1 MSPAAEAWMRSRGLP
16 VALALLTAVLVWAG
30 LTGFAGRAL
39 EQIEERAGDVVW
51 RLVASRQDEQRLVI
65 VDIDE
70 RSLREIGPWP
80 WPRETTARLTRKLA
94 AHGASLQVFDIVF
107 PDARPDDR
115 RLAAAFAETK
125 PVLAQVFA
133 SDQGAQPQHGVLA
146 GALDWSVCPPPFAAA
161 SGFIANA
168 SGIAAGAAG
177 HITPRVGVDGV
188 IRHQP
193 AIVCQGD
200 SAYPALALAAYLRG
214 SGVSQLT
221 LARGNGWL
229 DPPWKLMGAPA
240 SAAGIPLD
248 ARGDMRTPWA
258 VHPDSF
264 ISISAA
270 DLLADRVPPALFRN
284 AWVLVG
290 STAFGMADLIA
301 TPFSGASAGL
311 QVHAQLLLGLIE
323 GRLPATPARAPLY
336 QAAGALLGI
345 LLLAGL
351 AMRPRLPIY
360 VVPAAALLW
369 ALLLFSLHVLL
380 VARWSLWIGWL
391 SPALLPLLVAAS
403 LSLFGQARMRFER
416 NRLYGHLSSYLPGP
430 VAASLALLPPSS
442 AVNAARRDITVLFAD
457 IRNFSAYC
465 EARPPE
471 ESAAILHAFYS
482 CATRIV
488 EAEGG
493 VVESFQGDAVMAV
506 WDSAGPPHAAE
517 QALRAAVRLL
527 EESRAILPDPAPAGL
542 EPLALGLG
550 LESGDALVGS
560 FGLSRR
566 RAHLAM
572 GRTVTVA
579 SRLVSMT
586 ADLTHPILI
595 GEGMAARLASRP
607 LESMGTFLLDGMRIP
622 HHVYAYP
629 LAG

>member
-1 MSPAAEAWMRSRGLP
+1 MNARSEAWMRSRWLP
-16 VALALLTAVLVWAG
+16 VAFALLAAVLVWSA
-30 LTGFAGRAL
+30 LASFADRAL
-39 EQIEERAGDVVW
+39 EHIEERSGDFVW

-70 RSLREIGPWP
+70 RSLQEIGPWP
-80 WPRETTARLTRKLA
+80 WSREITARLTRQLA
-94 AHGASLQVFDIVF
+94 AQGASLQVFDVVF
-107 PDARPDDR
+107 ADARPDDR
-115 RLAAAFAETK
+115 RLATAFAETN
-125 PVLAQVFA
+125 PILAQVFSFDA
-133 SDQGAQPQHGVLA
+133 GGPPQHGLLA
-146 GALDWSVCPPPFAAA
+146 GALDWSVCPPPFSAA
-161 SGFIANA
+161 SGFIANTK
-168 SGIAAGAAG
+168 SIVAAAAG
-177 HITPRVGVDGV
+177 HITPRVGADGV

-193 AIVCQGD
+193 AVVCQG
-200 SAYPALALAAYLRG
+200 SHAYPALALAAYLRG

-229 DPPWKLMGAPA
+229 DPPWKLMAAPA
-240 SAAGIPLD
+240 AAGIPLD
-248 ARGDMRTPWA
+248 ARGDLRTPWA

-270 DLLADRVPPALFRN
+270 DVLAGRIPPAIFRN

-323 GRLPATPARAPLY
+323 GRLPATPARTPLY
-336 QAAGALLGI
+336 QAAAALLGI

-351 AMRPRLPIY
+351 SLRPRLPIY
-360 VVPAAALLW
+360 VVPAAAVAW
-369 ALLLFSLHVLL
+369 AVLLFGLHVLL
-380 VARWSLWIGWL
+380 VARWSLWMGWL
-391 SPALLPLLVAAS
+391 APALLPLLMAAA

-506 WDSAGPPHAAE
+506 WESAGPPHAAE

-550 LESGDALVGS
+550 LESGDALIGS

-566 RAHLAM
+566 RTHLAM

-579 SRLVSMT
+579 SRLVAMT

-595 GEGMAARLASRP
+595 GEGMAARLTSRP

-622 HHVYAYP
+622 HHIYAYP